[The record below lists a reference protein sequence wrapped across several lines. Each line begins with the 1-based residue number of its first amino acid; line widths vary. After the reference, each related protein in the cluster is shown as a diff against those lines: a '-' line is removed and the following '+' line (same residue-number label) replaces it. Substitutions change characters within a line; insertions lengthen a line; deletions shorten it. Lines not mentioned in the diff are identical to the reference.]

1 VKKSDK
7 KLKELSA
14 VLKKHDTAIIE
25 DAIKSLR
32 AEEAYEGAIGLLVA
46 FYDKCTEKPLTETI
60 EHFFDDLKD
69 LSARPEVIAEIR
81 KPWKPNTISMLVA
94 SCWQSGLDYSDYM
107 TDMARTFLK
116 ADYATSIECMTVI
129 EESVQKSTRARKD
142 EIINLIMESPHA
154 FMNEKKALVHELIVI
169 LER

>member
-1 VKKSDK
+1 MKRSDK

-14 VLKKHDTAIIE
+14 VLKKRDTATIE
-25 DAIKSLR
+25 EAIKSLR
-32 AEEAYEGAIGLLVA
+32 NEEAFEGTIGLLA
-46 FYDKCTEKPLTETI
+46 AYYDQCSEKALIETI
-60 EHFFDDLKD
+60 EHFFNDLKE

-81 KPWKPNTISMLVA
+81 KPWKPKTISMLVA

-107 TDMARTFLK
+107 GDMARTFLK
-116 ADYATSIECMTVI
+116 ADYTTSIECMTVI
-129 EESVQKSTRARKD
+129 EESVQNSTRARKD

-154 FMNEKKALVHELIVI
+154 FMNEKNTLVHELIGI